1 MCGINGYID
10 KSGGCDLSKTLQ
22 TMNGLITHRGPD
34 DSGVWIEG
42 SVAMGMQ
49 RLSIIDLESGQQ
61 PMHNSTNHTTLVFN
75 GEIYNYQSLKEELEK
90 EGCHFETNSDTE
102 VILKLYERHGEQSF
116 GRLDGMF
123 AF

>member
-1 MCGINGYID
+1 
-10 KSGGCDLSKTLQ
+10 
-22 TMNGLITHRGPD
+22 MNGLIEHRGPD

-61 PMHNSTNHTTLVFN
+61 PMHNSTNQTTLVFN
-75 GEIYNYQSLKEELEK
+75 GEIYNYQSLKSELEK

-123 AF
+123 AFSLL